1 MAKKELTVEE
11 KLKQLYELQLID
23 NELVELEILKGEL
36 PIEVGDLEDELA
48 GLETRVKRLE
58 NNVKDIEDE
67 IRQNEANIHEANN
80 LIVKYNSQLDNIK
93 NNREY
98 ESLLKE
104 IELQGLDIKIFEK
117 RIREGRIALEKKL
130 ETLKHNQERVAAK
143 KKDLDLK
150 KLELEK
156 ITVDTD
162 KQVKKLNKEADK
174 LRKNIEE
181 RLLKAYDRIRRNYRN
196 GLAVVT
202 VERNSCGGCFNNV
215 PPQLKLEIGQR
226 KKIIACEHCGRIL
239 VDPNIM
245 VVPQEEEVK

>member
-23 NELVELEILKGEL
+23 NELTELEILKGEL

-58 NNVKDIEDE
+58 SNVKDIEDE
-67 IRQNEANIHEANN
+67 IRQNEANIQEANN
-80 LIVKYNSQLDNIK
+80 LITKYNAQLDNIK

-117 RIREGRIALEKKL
+117 RIKENKIALEKKA
-130 ETLKHNQERVAAK
+130 ETLKHNQDKVAAK

-150 KLELEK
+150 KIELEK
-156 ITVDTD
+156 ITIDTD
-162 KQVKKLNKEADK
+162 KQVKKLNKEAEK
-174 LRKNIEE
+174 LRKNVEE
-181 RLLKAYDRIRRNYRN
+181 RLLKAYDRIRTSYRN
-196 GLAVVT
+196 GLSVVT

-215 PPQLKLEIGQR
+215 PPQLKLEIAQR

-245 VVPQEEEVK
+245 ITPQEEEVQ